1 LALDRLGPTL
11 AFLAAVFVL
20 AALAALL
27 ANLVNNVPATLV
39 LTSVIAPGAT
49 GQLLALLVGVNMG
62 PNLTDTGSLATLP
75 WRRVV
80 RAAALEPPRRESFRL
95 AVLTTPLA
103 LVRATVMLWLTLQVT
118 G

>member
-39 LTSVIAPGAT
+39 LTSVVAPGAT
-49 GQLLALLVGVNMG
+49 GQLLALLVGVNVG

-75 WRRVV
+75 
-80 RAAALEPPRRESFRL
+80 AAVEPPPGEFFRL

-103 LVRATVMLWLTLQVT
+103 LVLATVMLWLTLRVT